1 MFRGCLNEKKK
12 KKKAKSPH
20 GNDYVRFCRLIKE
33 LHVLSGHE
41 LGTMKDAI
49 NCIKEI
55 KGKSE

>member
-1 MFRGCLNEKKK
+1 MKK